1 MRALRLPRLRKRL
14 WLAVGGLYSLQ
25 LGGLLGI
32 TQVLAGSPTPLA
44 TMLLLAGLSLLIM
57 VGLGVLIDQRLCK
70 PLVATTRG
78 SEILAGS
85 NPGHQLEVPSHH
97 WLERLPKTITAL
109 ATALSRSRHEL
120 EESAAAWNARIE
132 ARKARLET
140 ILREIRE
147 GVIVCDRDGGITLY
161 NSAAKEILSTE
172 PALGL
177 GRSID
182 EVLSAGP
189 LRHTLGLVAGDTP
202 QRNASLMPDDAELVC
217 ASASGERLLRCR
229 VARLGDAELSD
240 GGFVMTLQD
249 VSRQTRETLRREQ
262 ALRAAVE
269 SLRAPI
275 TNLSTA
281 SESLRLAQ
289 REGLNDDA
297 QRFGEILSEESH
309 RLTEDFSALSAETTS
324 MLSENWRLDDTHLG
338 SLIDGIKGSE
348 RAHRLPRLQC
358 RVDVWVAAEAYLLSQ
373 VIESLLLRLQADL
386 GVTAVAVSG
395 REEGSLVYL
404 DFNWS
409 GDVVAPDQLDH
420 WLDTGLDDV
429 GGTVTLRE
437 VLQRHDTT
445 VWSQPDL
452 SRANRGLLR
461 LPLPGAP
468 DKQHTLTR
476 LPARPEFY
484 DAQVDGDES
493 QALGDRADTPLS
505 QLDYVVF
512 DCETTGLEPSQG
524 DEIVSIA
531 AVRIHRGRVM
541 HGESFE
547 LLTNPGRDIPALAT
561 SFHGIRAED
570 VADAPPVEEAIRR
583 FHAFA
588 GNAVLVGF
596 NVAFD
601 MRFLKLK
608 QRRCDVRFDHPTL
621 DALLLS
627 ILLHNH
633 TGEHT
638 MEGIAERLGV
648 GVGGRHTALGDSLT
662 TAEIFIRLIDLLPGE
677 SIHTLDDAITAQER
691 MIEYRRQ
698 QRAF

>member
-1 MRALRLPRLRKRL
+1 
-14 WLAVGGLYSLQ
+14 
-25 LGGLLGI
+25 
-32 TQVLAGSPTPLA
+32 
-44 TMLLLAGLSLLIM
+44 
-57 VGLGVLIDQRLCK
+57 
-70 PLVATTRG
+70 
-78 SEILAGS
+78 
-85 NPGHQLEVPSHH
+85 
-97 WLERLPKTITAL
+97 
-109 ATALSRSRHEL
+109 
-120 EESAAAWNARIE
+120 
-132 ARKARLET
+132 
-140 ILREIRE
+140 
-147 GVIVCDRDGGITLY
+147 
-161 NSAAKEILSTE
+161 
-172 PALGL
+172 
-177 GRSID
+177 
-182 EVLSAGP
+182 
-189 LRHTLGLVAGDTP
+189 
-202 QRNASLMPDDAELVC
+202 
-217 ASASGERLLRCR
+217 
-229 VARLGDAELSD
+229 
-240 GGFVMTLQD
+240 
-249 VSRQTRETLRREQ
+249 
-262 ALRAAVE
+262 
-269 SLRAPI
+269 
-275 TNLSTA
+275 
-281 SESLRLAQ
+281 
-289 REGLNDDA
+289 
-297 QRFGEILSEESH
+297 
-309 RLTEDFSALSAETTS
+309 

-608 QRRCDVRFDHPTL
+608 QRRCEVLVGFNVAFDMRFLKLKQRRCDVRFDHPTL

-677 SIHTLDDAITAQER
+677 SIIDLLPGESIHTLDDAITAQER

>member
-14 WLAVGGLYSLQ
+14 WLAVGAVFAIQ
-25 LGGLLGI
+25 LVILLGI
-32 TQVLAGSPTPLA
+32 ALANPAPIGNPGVIGIIAALGFVSLAVLGF
-44 TMLLLAGLSLLIM
+44 I
-57 VGLGVLIDQRLCK
+57 IDRRVCR
-70 PLVATTRG
+70 PLVATGRG
-78 SEILAGS
+78 GEILANS
-85 NPGHQLEVPSHH
+85 NPSHQLDVPNHH
-97 WLERLPKTITAL
+97 WLERLPETIVSL

-147 GVIVCDRDGGITLY
+147 GVIVCDREGCITLY
-161 NSAAKEILSTE
+161 NSAAKDILATE

-177 GRSID
+177 GRAID
-182 EVLSAGP
+182 EVLTAGP
-189 LRHTLGLVAGDTP
+189 LRHTLGLVAGERPTDAN
-202 QRNASLMPDDAELVC
+202 QRMPDDAELVC

-229 VARLGDAELSD
+229 VARLGDAELND

-249 VSRQTRETLRREQ
+249 VSRQTRE
-262 ALRAAVE
+262 ALRHEHALREAVE
-269 SLRAPI
+269 SLRGPI
-275 TNLSTA
+275 TSVVTA

-289 REGLNDDA
+289 HEGLNDDA
-297 QRFGEILSEESH
+297 LRFGKILSEESH
-309 RLTEDFSALSAETTS
+309 RLTEDFSVLSAETTS

-338 SLIDGIKGSE
+338 SLIDGIKRSE
-348 RAHRLPRLQC
+348 RSDSLPRLQC
-358 RVDVWVAAEAYLLSQ
+358 RVDVWVEVEAYLLSQ
-373 VIESLLLRLQADL
+373 VIESLLSRLKNDL
-386 GVTAVAVSG
+386 GISAIAVTG

-404 DFNWS
+404 DLNWS
-409 GDVVAPDQLDH
+409 GPVVAPDQLDH
-420 WLDTGLDDV
+420 WLDTGLEDV

-468 DKQHTLTR
+468 DKKEALDL

-484 DAQVDGDES
+484 DAVVDGSETP
-493 QALGDRADTPLS
+493 ALGDRASMPLS

-547 LLTNPGRDIPALAT
+547 LLANPGRSIPALAT

-627 ILLHNH
+627 ILLHDH

-662 TAEIFIRLIDLLPGE
+662 TAEIFIRLIELLPGE
-677 SIHTLDDAITAQER
+677 SINTLDEAISAQER
-691 MIEYRRQ
+691 MVEFRRQ